1 MYRTNL
7 TAAEVWCCWSSF
19 SRP

>member
-7 TAAEVWCCWSSF
+7 TATEVWCCWSSF